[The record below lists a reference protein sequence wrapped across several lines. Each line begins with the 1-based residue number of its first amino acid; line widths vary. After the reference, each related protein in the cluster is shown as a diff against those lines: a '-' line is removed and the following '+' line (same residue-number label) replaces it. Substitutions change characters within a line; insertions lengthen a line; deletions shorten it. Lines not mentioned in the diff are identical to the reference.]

1 MVPGLARTMERW
13 IFLTLLITGNTFI
26 ANEKFTNCC
35 NTEILNIKKIYM
47 SFSLHEKRS
56 FCPSNCETTHA
67 KRIVLEL
74 SQKLLRTDHILTSNY
89 PHTKKD
95 EFEI

>member
-13 IFLTLLITGNTFI
+13 IFLTLSITGNTFI

-47 SFSLHEKRS
+47 SFSLHEKRP

-74 SQKLLRTDHILTSNY
+74 SQKLLRTDHILISSF
-89 PHTKKD
+89 PRKRLIR
-95 EFEI
+95 F